1 MPRRVSEPVGESNE
15 SRPTTK
21 GVHLGGSARAAAPEL
36 PVARVLPL
44 LPLPHLN
51 REFDY
56 LVPAEFDEAAAVGVR
71 VRVRFAGRLVD
82 GFIVGRVAAS
92 DHPGKL
98 GYLDRVV
105 SAERVLT
112 PEIVDLVAA
121 VAHRYAGTRADVLR
135 LAVPPRHAKVEAEPV
150 VDPPKIAA
158 PEVDLD
164 AWASYTH
171 GAAFLDAVAAGRNPR
186 AAWQVLPGED
196 WPARIAELAGT
207 CAASG
212 RSALVVVPDQ
222 RDLDRVAAAC
232 EAVNGTDSVVALSAG
247 LGPAK
252 RYRRW
257 LSALRREVSI
267 VVGTRSAVFA
277 PVRNLGL
284 IVLWDD
290 GDDGYAEPRSPYPH
304 AREIALLRAHG
315 IGCSAVL
322 AGHARTAE
330 AEALVDAG
338 WAHDLL
344 APRAVVRERQ
354 PHVVAL
360 ADSDHA
366 LARDPGARAA
376 RLPAIAFDAARN
388 ALKNGLGVLVQVPR
402 GGYVPSLACGK
413 CRNPARCR
421 RCNGP
426 LALPSAPGADGAGT
440 PTCRWCGIADANHRC
455 TVCGSRTL
463 RAVVIGAHRTAEE
476 LGRAF
481 PGVPVHTSGGAT
493 VLDSVASGASLVIST
508 VGAEPSTPGGYG
520 AALLLDG
527 WALLGRADL
536 RAAEETLRRWMTAG
550 ALVRAGADG
559 GRVVVV
565 AESEIPTVQALVRW
579 DPVGHARAQLD
590 ERIEV
595 GFPPAVH
602 VAAVDGSSAAIA
614 ALVEEAALPDGV
626 EILGPVDLPEGQRHP
641 AGGGSGRDDGFDGDV
656 QRLLLRVSR
665 GSGAALARALADA
678 QAMRSARKN
687 TASVRVQ
694 IDPIRIG

>member
-1 MPRRVSEPVGESNE
+1 MSGAARTAAEE
-15 SRPTTK
+15 RPI
-21 GVHLGGSARAAAPEL
+21 
-36 PVARVLPL
+36 ARVLPL
-44 LPLPHLN
+44 LPLAHLD

-56 LVPAEFDEAAAVGVR
+56 LVPAEFSDSAQPGVR
-71 VRVRFAGRLVD
+71 VRIRFAGRLVD
-82 GFIVGRVAAS
+82 GYVVERVESS
-92 DHPGKL
+92 DHTGKL
-98 GYLDRVV
+98 GWLDRVV
-105 SAERVLT
+105 SPERVLT
-112 PEIVDLVAA
+112 PEISALVTAVAA
-121 VAHRYAGTRADVLR
+121 RYAGTRADVLR
-135 LAVPPRHAKVEAEPV
+135 LAVPPRHAKVEGEPSGDMPV
-150 VDPPKIAA
+150 IVGPAIDSS
-158 PEVDLD
+158 
-164 AWASYTH
+164 AWSSYTH
-171 GAAFLDAVAAGRNPR
+171 GEAFLDALRASRSPR
-186 AAWQVLPGED
+186 AIWQALPGED
-196 WPARIAELAGT
+196 WAHRIAELAAVT
-207 CAASG
+207 AASG
-212 RSALVVVPDQ
+212 RSVVVVVPDQ
-222 RDLDRVAAAC
+222 RDLDRVATAC
-232 EAVNGTDSVVALSAG
+232 ESVAGSDAVIALSAG

-257 LSALRREVSI
+257 LAALRRDVSI

-284 IVLWDD
+284 LLMWDD

-304 AREIALLRAHG
+304 AREVALLRAHEG
-315 IGCSAVL
+315 GCAVVL

-330 AEALVDAG
+330 AEALVDSG

-344 APRAVVRERQ
+344 APREVVRARQ

-376 RLPAIAFDAARN
+376 RLPAIAFDAART
-388 ALKNGLGVLVQVPR
+388 ALAANLVVLVQVPR

-426 LALPSAPGADGAGT
+426 LSLPSAPGADGAGS
-440 PTCRWCGIADANHRC
+440 PTCSWCGVADTNHRC

-481 PGVPVHTSGGAT
+481 PGVPVQTSGGAS
-493 VLDSVASGASLVIST
+493 VLDSVASGPRLVIST
-508 VGAEPSTPGGYG
+508 VGAEPTTPGGFG

-536 RAAEETLRRWMTAG
+536 RAAEETLRRWMTAA
-550 ALVRAGADG
+550 ALVRPGTEN

-579 DPVGHARAQLD
+579 DPVGHARSQLE

-595 GFPPAVH
+595 RFPPAVH
-602 VAAVDGSSAAIA
+602 VAAIDGTTASIT
-614 ALVEEAALPDGV
+614 ALVEAAGFSEEV
-626 EILGPVDLPEGQRHP
+626 EVLGPVDLPDGQRAP
-641 AGGGSGRDDGFDGDV
+641 AGGGEEVLPGDV
-656 QRLLLRVSR
+656 QRLLLRVPR
-665 GSGAALARALADA
+665 NAGGALARSLAEA
-678 QAMRSARKN
+678 QAARSARKS
-687 TASVRVQ
+687 TSSVRVQ

>member
-1 MPRRVSEPVGESNE
+1 MSGAARTAAEE
-15 SRPTTK
+15 RPI
-21 GVHLGGSARAAAPEL
+21 
-36 PVARVLPL
+36 ARVLPQ
-44 LPLPHLN
+44 LPLAHLD

-56 LVPAEFDEAAAVGVR
+56 LVPAEFADSAQPGVR
-71 VRVRFAGRLVD
+71 VRIRFAGRLVD
-82 GFIVGRVAAS
+82 GYVVERVESS
-92 DHPGKL
+92 DHTGKL
-98 GYLDRVV
+98 GWLDRVV
-105 SAERVLT
+105 SPERVLT
-112 PEIVDLVAA
+112 PEISALVTAVAA
-121 VAHRYAGTRADVLR
+121 RYAGTRADVLR
-135 LAVPPRHAKVEAEPV
+135 LAVPPRHAKVEGEPSGDMPV
-150 VDPPKIAA
+150 IVAPAVDSS
-158 PEVDLD
+158 

-171 GAAFLDAVAAGRNPR
+171 GEAFLDALRASRSPR
-186 AAWQVLPGED
+186 AVWQALPGED
-196 WPARIAELAGT
+196 WAHRIAELAGVT
-207 CAASG
+207 AASG
-212 RSALVVVPDQ
+212 RSVVVVVPDQ
-222 RDLDRVAAAC
+222 RDLDRVATAC
-232 EAVNGTDSVVALSAG
+232 EAVAGSDAVIALSAG

-257 LSALRREVSI
+257 LAALRRDVSI

-277 PVRNLGL
+277 PARNLGL
-284 IVLWDD
+284 LLMWDD

-304 AREIALLRAHG
+304 AREVALLRAHEC
-315 IGCSAVL
+315 GCAVVL

-330 AEALVDAG
+330 AEALVDSG

-344 APRAVVRERQ
+344 APREVVRARQ

-376 RLPAIAFDAARN
+376 RLPAIAFDAART
-388 ALKNGLGVLVQVPR
+388 ALAADLAVLVQVPR

-426 LALPSAPGADGAGT
+426 LSLPSAPGADGAGS
-440 PTCRWCGIADANHRC
+440 PTCSWCGVADTNHRC

-481 PGVPVHTSGGAT
+481 PGVPVQTSGGAS
-493 VLDSVASGASLVIST
+493 VLDSVASGPRLVIST
-508 VGAEPSTPGGYG
+508 VGAEPTTPGGFG

-536 RAAEETLRRWMTAG
+536 RAAEETLRRWMTAA
-550 ALVRAGADG
+550 ALVRPGTEN

-579 DPVGHARAQLD
+579 DPVGHARSQLE

-595 GFPPAVH
+595 RFPPAVH
-602 VAAVDGSSAAIA
+602 VAAIDGTTESIT
-614 ALVEEAALPDGV
+614 ALVEAAGLPDEV
-626 EILGPVDLPEGQRHP
+626 EVLGPVDLPDGQRAP
-641 AGGGSGRDDGFDGDV
+641 AGGGEEVLPGDV
-656 QRLLLRVSR
+656 QRLLLRVPR
-665 GSGAALARALADA
+665 NAGGALARSLADA
-678 QAMRSARKN
+678 QAARSARKS
-687 TASVRVQ
+687 TSSVRVQ